1 MFDSLKDDPLSFTS
15 EGHFSGEHDIKNDPE
30 RPNITLFIFGIL
42 LFQNLWSNEIWST
55 ISTFGQ
61 LLVKLCSIKFLAGE
75 SKINNFDFLIFIIGD
90 QNVLGFQIAMNNFV
104 LVKVID
110 PYQNLL
116 QVMGSQGF

>member
-1 MFDSLKDDPLSFTS
+1 MFDSPEDHLLISTS
-15 EGHFSGEHDIKNDPE
+15 EGHFSGEHDVKNDSE
-30 RPNITLFIFGIL
+30 RPNIALFIFGIL
-42 LFQNLWSNEIWST
+42 LFQNFWSNEKWST

-75 SKINNFDFLIFIIGD
+75 SKINNFDFLIFILGD

-116 QVMGSQGF
+116 NVMGSQGL